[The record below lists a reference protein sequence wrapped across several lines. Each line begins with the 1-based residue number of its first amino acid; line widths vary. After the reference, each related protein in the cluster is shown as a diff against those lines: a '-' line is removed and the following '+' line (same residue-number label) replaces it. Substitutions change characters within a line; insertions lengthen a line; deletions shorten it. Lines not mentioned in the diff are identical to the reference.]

1 MGFCS
6 RLGGEPQYLETV
18 RAGTDPGS
26 ELSHLGLALPRDRD
40 LGRFGP
46 GHAMDSGRGITS
58 GGSGFAAI
66 LAHAEGALYGT
77 ELGSVTFKLKRIGFF
92 CFPIKQHTHWYKNP
106 KIVIDNPP
114 KSDSFCYEF
123 IERLENINTARCRSV
138 QLHHDR
144 ALRRRRAA
152 YLRAGERL

>member
-1 MGFCS
+1 
-6 RLGGEPQYLETV
+6 
-18 RAGTDPGS
+18 
-26 ELSHLGLALPRDRD
+26 
-40 LGRFGP
+40 
-46 GHAMDSGRGITS
+46 MDSGRGITS

-123 IERLENINTARCRSV
+123 IERLENINTARCRIAYNYIMIEHCADAARRTCVQARDYRYKHMYVLYTSV
-138 QLHHDR
+138 VV
-144 ALRRRRAA
+144 
-152 YLRAGERL
+152 YT